1 MKIKEQKHDSFKKE
15 IFIRLELSMETNIT
29 MTKHAEN
36 RASKR
41 GINFE
46 QIKLCIQYGEEF
58 YKTGGLFFFMSN
70 KCLKKLKKIYGA
82 YLCKLEG
89 LVVLTQNSNTS
100 LVVVTVYKDRQAMKV
115 IRKKQEYNNRR
126 NRNAEYCR

>member
-1 MKIKEQKHDSFKKE
+1 
-15 IFIRLELSMETNIT
+15 
-29 MTKHAEN
+29 
-36 RASKR
+36 
-41 GINFE
+41 
-46 QIKLCIQYGEEF
+46 
-58 YKTGGLFFFMSN
+58 MSN
-70 KCLKKLKKIYGA
+70 RCLKKLKKIYGA
-82 YLCKLEG
+82 YLSKLEG

>member
-1 MKIKEQKHDSFKKE
+1 
-15 IFIRLELSMETNIT
+15 METNIT
-29 MTKHAEN
+29 MSKHAEN

-46 QIKLCIQYGEEF
+46 QIKLCIQYGEEL

-82 YLCKLEG
+82 YLSKLEG
-89 LVVLTQNSNTS
+89 LVVLTQTSDTS
-100 LVVVTVYKDRQAMKV
+100 LVVVTVYKDRNAMKV

-126 NRNAEYCR
+126 NRNAEYYN

>member
-1 MKIKEQKHDSFKKE
+1 
-15 IFIRLELSMETNIT
+15 
-29 MTKHAEN
+29 
-36 RASKR
+36 
-41 GINFE
+41 
-46 QIKLCIQYGEEF
+46 
-58 YKTGGLFFFMSN
+58 MSN

-82 YLCKLEG
+82 YLSKLEG

>member
-1 MKIKEQKHDSFKKE
+1 MKEQKHDFFKKE
-15 IFIRLELSMETNIT
+15 IFFRLRLSMETNIT

-36 RASKR
+36 RASKS

-46 QIKLCIQYGEEF
+46 QIKLCVQYGEEI
-58 YKTGGLFFFMSN
+58 YRTGGLFFFMSD

-82 YLCKLEG
+82 YLSKLEG

-126 NRNAEYCR
+126 NHNAEYYN

>member
-1 MKIKEQKHDSFKKE
+1 MNSSIKGTNMINNSSMIE
-15 IFIRLELSMETNIT
+15 IS
-29 MTKHAEN
+29 KHAEN

-46 QIKLCIQYGEEF
+46 QIKLCIQYGEEI
-58 YKTGGLFFFMSN
+58 YRTGGLFFFMSN

-82 YLCKLEG
+82 YLTKLEG
-89 LVVLTQNSNTS
+89 LVVLTQNTNRS

-115 IRKKQEYNNRR
+115 IRKKNEYLIITFRKVIFLIPLVQNIKV
-126 NRNAEYCR
+126 

>member
-1 MKIKEQKHDSFKKE
+1 
-15 IFIRLELSMETNIT
+15 METNIT

-46 QIKLCIQYGEEF
+46 QIKLCIKYGEEI
-58 YKTGGLFFFMSN
+58 YKTGCLFFFMSN
-70 KCLKKLKKIYGA
+70 KCLKKLKKIYGS
-82 YLCKLEG
+82 YLSKLEG

-126 NRNAEYCR
+126 NHNAEYYS

>member
-1 MKIKEQKHDSFKKE
+1 MKEQKHDSFNKE

-46 QIKLCIQYGEEF
+46 QIKLCIQYGEEI
-58 YKTGGLFFFMSN
+58 YKTGCLFFFMSN
-70 KCLKKLKKIYGA
+70 RCLKKLKKIYGA
-82 YLCKLEG
+82 YLSKLEG

>member
-1 MKIKEQKHDSFKKE
+1 
-15 IFIRLELSMETNIT
+15 

-46 QIKLCIQYGEEF
+46 QIKLCIQYGEEM
-58 YKTGGLFFFMSN
+58 YKTGSLFFFMSN

-82 YLCKLEG
+82 YLSKLEG

-126 NRNAEYCR
+126 NRDDHEG

>member
-1 MKIKEQKHDSFKKE
+1 
-15 IFIRLELSMETNIT
+15 

-36 RASKR
+36 RASKS

-46 QIKLCIQYGEEF
+46 QIKLCVQYGEEI
-58 YKTGGLFFFMSN
+58 YRTGGLFFFMSD

-82 YLCKLEG
+82 YLSKLEG

-115 IRKKQEYNNRR
+115 IRKKQKYNNRR
-126 NRNAEYCR
+126 NRNAE